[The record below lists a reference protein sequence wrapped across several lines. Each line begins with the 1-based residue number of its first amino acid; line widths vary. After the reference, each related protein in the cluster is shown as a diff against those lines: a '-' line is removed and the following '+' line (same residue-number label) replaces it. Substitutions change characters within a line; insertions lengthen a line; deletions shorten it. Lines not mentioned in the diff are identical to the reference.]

1 MKYLVVMHGYNEPD
15 NNTPSDDIFVRVENL
30 EPDELAEREKYY
42 HRKWEDEYANGIELD
57 FYPLEE
63 LEDGLTKVVEIW

>member
-30 EPDELAEREKYY
+30 EPDELEEREKYY
-42 HRKWEDEYANGIELD
+42 YRKWENEYANGIELD